1 MAPSL
6 STLSRRLDA
15 DTPRSLNCTMREVN
29 DLGVC
34 VDSGEKTSFFT
45 WGSAVRIDL
54 GHSRPA
60 RGLRAR

>member
-1 MAPSL
+1 
-6 STLSRRLDA
+6 
-15 DTPRSLNCTMREVN
+15 MREVN
-29 DLGVC
+29 HLGVC
-34 VDSGEKTSFFT
+34 VDSGEETSFFT